1 MEVLKYSGEFKKKK
15 AFHLLSVDGRKGGVR
30 VAGDVDSFAVFII
43 PRLVS
48 WRFLGSRVGSN
59 MFMYKSQTSTLFFF
73 VFLQLWMMCPL

>member
-1 MEVLKYSGEFKKKK
+1 MEVLKYSGELKKK

-48 WRFLGSRVGSN
+48 WRFLGSRVGSI
-59 MFMYKSQTSTLFFF
+59 MFMYKSQTSTLFF